1 MTVRAC
7 MSALPVVIQARAKDD
22 IYKIYLTDAIKT
34 LCENSAKM
42 SGGAYIK
49 ARYVDLIAEKKDD
62 PRTSKEIISGISE
75 MLAKIGGEA

>member
-1 MTVRAC
+1 
-7 MSALPVVIQARAKDD
+7 MSALPVIVQAVAKDD
-22 IYKIYLTDAIKT
+22 VYKMYITDAIKI

-62 PRTSKEIISGISE
+62 PRTSEEIISGISE
-75 MLAKIGGEA
+75 RLAKIGGEA